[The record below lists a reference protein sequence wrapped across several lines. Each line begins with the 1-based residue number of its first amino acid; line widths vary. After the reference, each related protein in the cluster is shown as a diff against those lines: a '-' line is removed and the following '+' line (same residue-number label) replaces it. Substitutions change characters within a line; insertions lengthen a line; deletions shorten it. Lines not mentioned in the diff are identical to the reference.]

1 MYPKDGLKG
10 QKAHSPGHRPG
21 LKSGATF
28 ALKGQKHSA
37 TNNAFAPT
45 GRGLRHLLPR
55 AMPWAKSFLAFQ
67 AVNRIHADNQ
77 KYNYMKKNYV
87 FQTSWPVRD
96 YECDIE
102 GIVNNAQYLH
112 YCEHTR
118 HLFLQQC
125 GLSFAGL
132 HRQGTDAVV
141 AHMKLWYKVPL
152 RPDDILLSCM
162 NLQKTNAF

>member
-1 MYPKDGLKG
+1 
-10 QKAHSPGHRPG
+10 
-21 LKSGATF
+21 
-28 ALKGQKHSA
+28 
-37 TNNAFAPT
+37 
-45 GRGLRHLLPR
+45 
-55 AMPWAKSFLAFQ
+55 
-67 AVNRIHADNQ
+67 
-77 KYNYMKKNYV
+77 MKRNYV

-162 NLQKTNAF
+162 NLQKTNAFKYTFRHDIYRQADERLCFRAEVELVCLVGGRLSASPVIDEAFRPYVQATGE